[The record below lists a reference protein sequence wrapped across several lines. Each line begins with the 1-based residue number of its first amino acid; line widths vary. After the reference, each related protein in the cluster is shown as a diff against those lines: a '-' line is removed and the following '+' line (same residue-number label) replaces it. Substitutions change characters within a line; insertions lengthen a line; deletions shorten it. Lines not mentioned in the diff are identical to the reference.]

1 MFYRNRTSS
10 LGDNVPDAGQTIVTS
25 ANVRLRI
32 DPNHLSQIVQQGTT
46 VLLRCVAQSL
56 TIDNRNSK
64 LLPVVWI
71 RENAPLP
78 AQNRQTQGILE
89 IFNAQPDASGVYYCL
104 SNDVDGSILKLRA
117 NLVVLD
123 PKQPKEL
130 QRVPLE
136 RQDPFQFSALD
147 DNLAVTLEPRVL
159 TVRAGETAIFKCIVQ
174 GQKPIEINWYKTATN
189 DELAMIISPETI
201 SDQGVRLVN
210 KTLVIEAA
218 QFSDFGDYYCQVSNS
233 QGTQKARSRL
243 IVNQDDQLNSVY
255 TENPVPDQRNQHLTD
270 MNIIIPPKVHLVP
283 ERQTIIQGKTGY
295 IHCMTSGSPTPKI
308 TWIKARSELS
318 PARHFVVQGQNK
330 STLEIRDAI
339 IEDRGLYV
347 CRSENS
353 GGIIQQSS
361 IVEIERRE
369 IPAVEIYPSAVQM
382 LPQDSSAL
390 FQCRVIAGIPTPT
403 IEWRNADGTDLED
416 VPNVE
421 LLPGGVI
428 RFTKL
433 SPEQQGKYICA
444 GYNQAGRVTAEAL
457 LHVQGSINVRIKQT
471 GPYRV
476 RAGDRVKL
484 DCSLNGQSTEI
495 PEFRIEWRKIVS
507 NQSQIQ
513 IPYIAVESNKASL
526 IINQV
531 STDDA
536 GFFLCLGRLFD
547 MTLVTFK

>member
-1 MFYRNRTSS
+1 MRYPNRCKLSTMFYQNRTSS
-10 LGDNVPDAGQTIVTS
+10 LISANVPDAGQTIVTS

-32 DPNHLSQIVQQGTT
+32 DPNHLSQVVQQGST

-56 TIDNRNSK
+56 TIDNRNSQ

-71 RENAPLP
+71 REHAALP

-104 SNDVDGSILKLRA
+104 ANDADSTVLKLRA

-123 PKQPKEL
+123 PKQPKET
-130 QRVPLE
+130 QRLPT
-136 RQDPFQFSALD
+136 QDPFQFSALD
-147 DNLAVTLEPRVL
+147 DHLSVSLEPRVL
-159 TVRAGETAIFKCIVQ
+159 TVRAGETAIFKCSVQ

-201 SDQGVRLVN
+201 VDQGVRVVN

-218 QFSDFGDYYCQVSNS
+218 QYSDFGDYYCEVKNA
-233 QGTQKARSRL
+233 QGTQRTRSRL
-243 IVNQDDQLNSVY
+243 IVSQEDAQQ
-255 TENPVPDQRNQHLTD
+255 TNPYGERPDQRSQHLND

-283 ERQTIIQGKTGY
+283 ERQTIIQGKTGH
-295 IHCMTSGSPTPKI
+295 ITCQTSGSPTPKI

-318 PARHFVVQGQNK
+318 PARHFVMQGQNK

-369 IPAVEIYPSAVQM
+369 IPAVEIYPSAVQL
-382 LPQDSSAL
+382 LPQDASAL
-390 FQCRVIAGIPTPT
+390 FQCRVTAGIPTPT
-403 IEWRNADGTDLED
+403 IEWRKADGTDLED

-433 SPEQQGKYICA
+433 SPSQQGKYIC
-444 GYNQAGRVTAEAL
+444 R
-457 LHVQGSINVRIKQT
+457 
-471 GPYRV
+471 
-476 RAGDRVKL
+476 
-484 DCSLNGQSTEI
+484 
-495 PEFRIEWRKIVS
+495 
-507 NQSQIQ
+507 
-513 IPYIAVESNKASL
+513 
-526 IINQV
+526 
-531 STDDA
+531 
-536 GFFLCLGRLFD
+536 
-547 MTLVTFK
+547 